1 VPRRIVFKLSG
12 GAQGP
17 ASVRTRGSRADDG
30 SRRRSPVSPLLS
42 LSNPRRCGLRLHHE
56 NIFLQPPCP
65 GEGSVDGLACTGGH
79 CLAWRVARS
88 ARAFW
93 LDWAGERRPAG
104 DAAAV
109 AGQPRQYRSPGG
121 PRRSCILI
129 PARTF
134 SSPRLLG
141 ELSTI
146 ADQVGVRS
154 NARAR
159 FWGPNSQNQFSFNTV
174 QLSVR
179 NADMAALLGLYDE
192 LDKRAPYI
200 GLEQFSLTINPSN
213 PALLNI
219 VMHVSSVEINR

>member
-1 VPRRIVFKLSG
+1 MKTFFFSRHVREKVLLTALLALVGIVWLG
-12 GAQGP
+12 
-17 ASVRTRGSRADDG
+17 
-30 SRRRSPVSPLLS
+30 
-42 LSNPRRCGLRLHHE
+42 
-56 NIFLQPPCP
+56 
-65 GEGSVDGLACTGGH
+65 
-79 CLAWRVARS
+79 RVARS

-93 LDWAGERRPAG
+93 LDWRVN
-104 DAAAV
+104 AALLATQQQWLDNR
-109 AGQPRQYRSPGG
+109 ANIEAQAAKA
-121 PRRSCILI
+121 IMHLD

-154 NARAR
+154 NASSEIL
-159 FWGPNSQNQFSFNTV
+159 GTELTNQFSFNTV

>member
-1 VPRRIVFKLSG
+1 MKTFFFSRHVREKVLLTALLALVGIVWLG
-12 GAQGP
+12 
-17 ASVRTRGSRADDG
+17 
-30 SRRRSPVSPLLS
+30 
-42 LSNPRRCGLRLHHE
+42 
-56 NIFLQPPCP
+56 
-65 GEGSVDGLACTGGH
+65 
-79 CLAWRVARS
+79 RVARS

-93 LDWAGERRPAG
+93 LDWRVN
-104 DAAAV
+104 AALLATQQQWLDNR
-109 AGQPRQYRSPGG
+109 ANIEAQAAKA
-121 PRRSCILI
+121 IMHLD

-154 NARAR
+154 NASSEIL
-159 FWGPNSQNQFSFNTV
+159 GTELTNQFSFNTV

-179 NADMAALLGLYDE
+179 NADMAALLALYDE

-213 PALLNI
+213 PALLNV